1 MCQYIGAISLVFV
14 KCIRLLTLAI
24 IYSYSIGAIAE
35 RHQDSINIADELES
49 INYEILDLEVS
60 YALGENAFDINI
72 KANDIKN
79 ELLHHEYKIGTPR
92 SEQSQWNESEQMI
105 LDAKIQL
112 QALQEKIRLE
122 GDWGQLRFRV
132 IDFRG
137 ADPGQLKLRYNY
149 GF

>member
-1 MCQYIGAISLVFV
+1 MCQYIGALSLVFV
-14 KCIRLLTLAI
+14 KRIHLLTLAI
-24 IYSYSIGAIAE
+24 ICSYSVGAIAKN
-35 RHQDSINIADELES
+35 HQDLTNIEEKIES
-49 INYEILDLEVS
+49 INYDILELEVS
-60 YALGENAFDINI
+60 YELGENTFDINI

-79 ELLHHEYKIGTPR
+79 ELLHQEYKIGTPR

-112 QALQEKIRLE
+112 QALQEKIKLE

>member
-1 MCQYIGAISLVFV
+1 MVFV
-14 KCIRLLTLAI
+14 SYIHRLILVSTYSFSLAVF
-24 IYSYSIGAIAE
+24 SQN
-35 RHQDSINIADELES
+35 HHDSINIEDELES

-60 YALGENAFDINI
+60 YKLGENAFDINLE
-72 KANDIKN
+72 ANDIKN

-105 LDAKIQL
+105 LNAKIQL

-137 ADPGQLKLRYNY
+137 ADPGQLKLKYNY